1 MKLEFGL
8 TLEKTNRCIKS
19 NPSTR
24 PHFTQTQAAV
34 TFTLSCC
41 LEFLVTSEAQGKEK
55 GLNTLQRD
63 VYQREEKHG
72 SNDLRGKCHLKDDRA
87 QLDVLTTCFHGNGPA
102 ASTKRSF
109 TGC

>member
-8 TLEKTNRCIKS
+8 TLEKTNSCIKS
-19 NPSTR
+19 SRSTQ
-24 PHFTQTQAAV
+24 PHFTQTKAAV

-41 LEFLVTSEAQGKEK
+41 LEFLVTSEEQDEEK
-55 GLNTLQRD
+55 GLDTLQRD

-72 SNDLRGKCHLKDDRA
+72 SNDLGGKCHLKNDRA

-109 TGC
+109 TSY